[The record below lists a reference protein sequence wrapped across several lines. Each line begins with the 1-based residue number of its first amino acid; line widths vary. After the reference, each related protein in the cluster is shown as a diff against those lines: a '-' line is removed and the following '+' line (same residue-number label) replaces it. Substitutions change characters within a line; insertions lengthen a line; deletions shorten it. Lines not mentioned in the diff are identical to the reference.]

1 MNMANLGPQS
11 MAFRSVWL
19 DICDTTE
26 EAAAMEAR
34 SSLLCDLQSWAKRMS
49 PNKAARQLGMTAAR
63 VRELRSGQFSK
74 FTLGELKELTARA
87 GRPPE

>member
-1 MNMANLGPQS
+1 MNMAKLVPHS
-11 MAFRSVWL
+11 PPFRSVWL

-34 SSLLCDLQSWAKRMS
+34 SSLLCDLQSWAKSMS
-49 PNKAARQLGMTAAR
+49 PNKAASQLGVTASR
-63 VRELRSGQFSK
+63 VREVRSGQFSK